1 MSWRR
6 HAIAEPMFRTRPC
19 VADIAMTISTCGKS
33 ARSSPRRMGTSMGMA
48 ANAREDHSS
57 GPPSQWF
64 HRSIPRHAAASAP
77 LPTRAGVSRKA
88 PMDYRDKRSAAIRHG
103 GVWSLCPRDS
113 CARYPLSI
121 LLLCCAINLNVLD
134 QAEKTLLSDQ
144 AINWEQV

>member
-57 GPPSQWF
+57 GPP
-64 HRSIPRHAAASAP
+64 IPVGPQEHPATRRRQRVEIA
-77 LPTRAGVSRKA
+77 RAG
-88 PMDYRDKRSAAIRHG
+88 DAAK
-103 GVWSLCPRDS
+103 P
-113 CARYPLSI
+113 
-121 LLLCCAINLNVLD
+121 
-134 QAEKTLLSDQ
+134 T
-144 AINWEQV
+144 